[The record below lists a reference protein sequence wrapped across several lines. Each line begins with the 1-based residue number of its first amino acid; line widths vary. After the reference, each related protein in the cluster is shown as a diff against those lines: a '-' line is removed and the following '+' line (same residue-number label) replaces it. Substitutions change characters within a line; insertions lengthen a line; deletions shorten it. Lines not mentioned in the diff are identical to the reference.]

1 MPDTAVATTR
11 RWELYKLLAEPF
23 RLRILALAE
32 AEELAIGELAEAL
45 EEPQPNVSRHL
56 KALRRQALLQERREG
71 TRVYVRL
78 DAGAAADAVVADA
91 LAAGRRLCTED
102 GSLGRVAQ
110 VVRGRE
116 AAARAFFDGQAEEAP
131 SFPTELPAY
140 LTALAPLVAPRRLAV
155 DVGCGDGAFLEV
167 LAPIFERVVGVDR
180 SEAQLERARRRL
192 AGRQYGNVELHR
204 AELGDAELAKR
215 VHGGADA
222 VFAAR
227 VLHHASRPARAF
239 ASLAE
244 LVAPGGAVVLLD
256 YARHDDERLRAELAD
271 AWLGFSEDELL
282 GFARQA
288 GLEEARL
295 TRVPAAR
302 CGDGPDGHLDWV
314 VLVARRPSSLP
325 NDPANDPANE
335 ARPGGMENNT

>member
-1 MPDTAVATTR
+1 MPETVAAAPR

-23 RLRILALAE
+23 RLRILALAA

-56 KALRRQALLQERREG
+56 KALRRQALLAERREG
-71 TRVYVRL
+71 TRVYVHL
-78 DAGAAADAVVADA
+78 DPEIARDPVVADA

-102 GSLGRVAQ
+102 GSLARVAA
-110 VVRGRE
+110 VVRARE
-116 AAARAFFDGQAEEAP
+116 AAARAFFDGQAQEVP
-131 SFPTELPAY
+131 SFPAELPAY
-140 LTALAPLVAPRRLAV
+140 LTALAPLIAPRRLAV

-180 SEAQLERARRRL
+180 SEAQLDRARRRL
-192 AGRQYGNVELHR
+192 ARREYANVELHQ
-204 AELGDAELAKR
+204 AELGDASLPAT
-215 VHGGADA
+215 VPGGADA

-239 ASLAE
+239 ASLVE
-244 LVAPGGAVVLLD
+244 LAAPGGAVVLLD

-282 GFARQA
+282 GFARTA

-314 VLVARRPSSLP
+314 VLVARRPPSLST
-325 NDPANDPANE
+325 DTANE
-335 ARPGGMENNT
+335 AREGGMEKNA